1 MGKRTYRQDPETLEL
16 IEITESQVREPNRLK
31 GDASL
36 WNDRSYTDLRA
47 PDGTDI
53 SSRSKQRAYLKQNG
67 LADYS
72 DFAGEFA
79 RKRKERDAF
88 HSGNTG
94 SIKRDDINQAI
105 EYLKNRQ

>member
-1 MGKRTYRQDPETLEL
+1 MGKRTYRQDPKTLEL
-16 IEITESQVREPNRLK
+16 IEITDSQVREPDRIK

-53 SSRSKQRAYLKQNG
+53 SSRSKQRAYMKENG

-79 RKRKERDAF
+79 RKQKQRDEY
-88 HSGNTG
+88 HLGQRG
-94 SIKRDDINQAI
+94 SIRKRDINEAI
-105 EYLKNRQ
+105 EFLKSRR

>member
-1 MGKRTYRQDPETLEL
+1 MTRRRWIQQPDGSLVEVSPHEHGAPRNHR
-16 IEITESQVREPNRLK
+16 

-53 SSRSKQRAYLKQNG
+53 SSRSKHRQYLKESG
-67 LADYS
+67 LTTYD
-72 DFAGEFA
+72 DFAGEFS